1 MPWARLHA
9 FAFLYAGGIS
19 VGDHQG
25 HYGLGG
31 FQEQDLVRAL
41 FYQRRQCCLFLR
53 GYPVN
58 VVTGNQFHLFSG
70 EYRMPL
76 LLIEKGYSTFPLYW
90 RQVHVAFF
98 GDVGNAFDGD
108 ITRHGWRVGVGGE
121 LRLSFKLGYYFETNL
136 QFGIAKGLSKGGGTD
151 YYWVTSVPFF

>member
-1 MPWARLHA
+1 
-9 FAFLYAGGIS
+9 
-19 VGDHQG
+19 
-25 HYGLGG
+25 
-31 FQEQDLVRAL
+31 VRAL

-98 GDVGNAFDGD
+98 GDVGNAFNGD

-136 QFGIAKGLSKGGGTD
+136 QFGVAKGLSKGGGTD